1 MENSAATAAI
11 ADELLEKLSGVSAS
25 VSPCL
30 YDRAACERL
39 APLVARIRELKREKN
54 ATILAH
60 TYTGSE
66 IVAGVADYTGDSY
79 MLSKRASE
87 TESDVI
93 VFAAVRFMAETA
105 KLLNPKKRVLLPATD
120 GRCSLADSVTAEQVA
135 ELRKAHPDHVFV
147 CYINT
152 TAAVKARCDVCVTSG
167 NVFKVVERIPS
178 DRIFFLPDRLMGQN
192 LRNELAKRGVKKE
205 ILTTDGACHVHES
218 YDPELLDFLRL
229 RNPGLKVLSHP
240 ECSEEIAARSDV
252 VGSTEQMLRYIAGSC
267 DDRFML
273 LTECGLAARVQCE
286 YPGKT
291 FVGSCQ
297 MCRYMKSNSLEG
309 ILRVLENPAPGDE
322 VTVPADVAERALAC
336 IRKMF
341 ELAEG

>member
-1 MENSAATAAI
+1 M
-11 ADELLEKLSGVSAS
+11 
-25 VSPCL
+25 
-30 YDRAACERL
+30 

-178 DRIFFLPDRLMGQN
+178 DKIFFLPDRLMGQN

-205 ILTTDGACHVHES
+205 
-218 YDPELLDFLRL
+218 
-229 RNPGLKVLSHP
+229 
-240 ECSEEIAARSDV
+240 
-252 VGSTEQMLRYIAGSC
+252 
-267 DDRFML
+267 
-273 LTECGLAARVQCE
+273 
-286 YPGKT
+286 
-291 FVGSCQ
+291 
-297 MCRYMKSNSLEG
+297 
-309 ILRVLENPAPGDE
+309 
-322 VTVPADVAERALAC
+322 
-336 IRKMF
+336 
-341 ELAEG
+341 